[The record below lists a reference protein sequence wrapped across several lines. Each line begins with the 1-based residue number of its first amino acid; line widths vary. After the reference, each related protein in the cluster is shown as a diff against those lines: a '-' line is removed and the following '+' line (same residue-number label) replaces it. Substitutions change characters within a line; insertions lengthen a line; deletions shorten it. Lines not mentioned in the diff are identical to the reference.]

1 MIFTLNEQEKR
12 KKPFTKKD
20 AGNVEYNNS
29 VFNNS
34 TMCESDEDIEEVDID
49 NYTKQYEKLWG
60 YVHQAF
66 SRFIDNLPDDMK
78 RETGLDNLNKGFTD
92 TFLKNFN
99 DIVYTITDN
108 LFDNYYTGK
117 SSFKE
122 SLTESLSENEN
133 KELLDDCAEYIRTN
147 DRDIWIED
155 AYTTNEG
162 FAFVVDGDWKHDHL
176 RLDHLIEKFFV
187 DTEYVIFIHEVTTE
201 SDGSDNYKAIH
212 YVRIENISEQIA
224 DGIDFSGTVGV
235 DHFEGLVSDEDLEK
249 IETFLDGC
257 DAQIYYNNK
266 SNTYLIKD
274 TSADF
279 GPYTLPELLEDI
291 IYTLSQWD
299 KIDSEE

>member
-1 MIFTLNEQEKR
+1 MKFILNEQEKR

-34 TMCESDEDIEEVDID
+34 TMCESDGESMYDL
-49 NYTKQYEKLWG
+49 TKQYEKLWG
-60 YVHQAF
+60 YVHVAF
-66 SRFIDNLPDDMK
+66 ANFLDNLPEDMERK
-78 RETGLDNLNKGFTD
+78 TGLELNKYPTD
-92 TFLKNFN
+92 AFKEKYN
-99 DIVYTITDN
+99 DMTYIITDN
-108 LFDNYYTGK
+108 LFDNYYSGK

-122 SLTESLSENEN
+122 SLTESLSQDEN

-147 DRDIWIED
+147 DISIWIED

-176 RLDHLIEKFFV
+176 RLDHLVEKFFA
-187 DTEYVIFIHEVTTE
+187 DTEYVIFIHEVTIE

-212 YVRIENISEQIA
+212 YIRVEDISEQIA
-224 DGIDFSGTVGV
+224 DEIDFSGTVGI

-249 IETFLDGC
+249 IEIFLDGC
-257 DAQIYYNNK
+257 DAQIYYNHK

-291 IYTLSQWD
+291 TYTLSQWNE
-299 KIDSEE
+299 IDSEE